1 MATAVSSDGKAINN
15 MEHSDMF
22 RQKLVA
28 IEEQTDAVHADME
41 EAKLTA
47 RKSRRPWLKD
57 HWIADW
63 GHCGRYKM
71 T

>member
-15 MEHSDMF
+15 MQEHSDMF
-22 RQKLVA
+22 HQKLVA
-28 IEEQTDAVHADME
+28 IEEQTDAAHADME

-47 RKSRRPWLKD
+47 RNRRPWLID

-63 GHCGRYKM
+63 RHCGRY
-71 T
+71 